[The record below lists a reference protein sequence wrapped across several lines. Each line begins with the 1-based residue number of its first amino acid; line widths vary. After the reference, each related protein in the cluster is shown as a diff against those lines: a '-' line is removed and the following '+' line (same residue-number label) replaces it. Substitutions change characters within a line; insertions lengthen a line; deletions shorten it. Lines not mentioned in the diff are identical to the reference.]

1 MNDISIYDLNGDSI
15 TYFTQWDSNQKII
28 VECDCQDSLYVD
40 FWNKNHK
47 VSYRM
52 GSKLISDNQFEVEV
66 PNILLIES
74 ETIFLYVCSYIS
86 DSESG
91 RTEYMCRIPVKPK
104 CKPKDYEFIDNIE
117 IISLLDLKKRII
129 ALEDEITNSENQR
142 NENELERQSSENTR
156 IQNESERKSSESI
169 RISNE
174 NIRIDNEG
182 KRAAASSNAVS
193 NCQNATQS
201 ANNAVENVN
210 SALNTLNNNL
220 QNAQIAF
227 SKASTKSNISSG
239 ESFATMF
246 GKIQKWYDSFGSS
259 AWSNIVN
266 NLTTSTSGSVL
277 DASQGKILKDLCD
290 KFNKALSDE
299 ITEDDIASLF
309 VNTTSDDSSTS

>member
-28 VECDCQDSLYVD
+28 VECGCQDSLYVD
-40 FWNKNHK
+40 FWNKNHE

-52 GSKLISDNQFEVEV
+52 SSKLIGDNQFEVEV

-104 CKPKDYEFIDNIE
+104 CKPKDYKFIDNIE
-117 IISLLDLKKRII
+117 VISLLDLKKRILS
-129 ALEDEITNSENQR
+129 LENKISLAEEQR
-142 NENELERQSSENTR
+142 KENEIERQSSENTR
-156 IQNESERKSSESI
+156 IQNEIERQSSESI

-174 NIRIDNEG
+174 NIRIDNEA

-193 NCQNATQS
+193 NCQ
-201 ANNAVENVN
+201 NAVENVN

-246 GKIQKWYDSFGSS
+246 GKIQKWYDSFGTA

-277 DASQGKILKDLCD
+277 DASQGKILKDLID
-290 KFNKALSDE
+290 GDV
-299 ITEDDIASLF
+299 ITESDIAALF
-309 VNTTSDDSSTS
+309 